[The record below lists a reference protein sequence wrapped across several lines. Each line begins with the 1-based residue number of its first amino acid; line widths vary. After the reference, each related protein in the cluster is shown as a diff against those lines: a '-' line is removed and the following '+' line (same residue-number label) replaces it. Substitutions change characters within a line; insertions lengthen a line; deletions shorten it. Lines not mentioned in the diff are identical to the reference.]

1 MLLIGNMLKKLR
13 KGSVFYMPKD
23 RQNTEQRLLQ
33 AAGEIVLEKGF
44 SALGVN
50 AVAQRAG
57 VSKMLIYRYFGSLE
71 GLLQEWALQHNFWAE
86 VSDGTIQQIEAV
98 AADDPGEQL
107 REYGRLLS
115 ELFSQQADSLQS
127 SLLHRE
133 VLRWILMEENE
144 VNHKVLHRV
153 EEMGVAITRAMRN
166 KIDSSR
172 DIEATVALLIG
183 GIYYLSLMS
192 DRTDVF
198 NGIDLQSDMGWERIK
213 ASIDLLIEL
222 LLDTKLLDT
231 KKERNEK

>member
-1 MLLIGNMLKKLR
+1 
-13 KGSVFYMPKD
+13 MPKD

-57 VSKMLIYRYFGSLE
+57 VSKMLIYRYFDSFE

-86 VSDGTIQQIEAV
+86 IADGTIQQIEAV
-98 AADDPGEQL
+98 AADDSEEQL
-107 REYGRLLS
+107 REYGRLLT
-115 ELFSQQADSLQS
+115 ELFSHQADSLQS
-127 SLLHRE
+127 SFLHRE

-144 VNHKVLHRV
+144 VNRQVLQRV
-153 EEMGVAITRAMRN
+153 EEMGSAISQAMRN

-172 DIEATVALLIG
+172 DIEASVALLIG

-192 DRTDVF
+192 DRSDVF
-198 NGIDLQSDMGWERIK
+198 NGIDLQNDKGWERIK
-213 ASIDLLIEL
+213 GSVDLLIEL